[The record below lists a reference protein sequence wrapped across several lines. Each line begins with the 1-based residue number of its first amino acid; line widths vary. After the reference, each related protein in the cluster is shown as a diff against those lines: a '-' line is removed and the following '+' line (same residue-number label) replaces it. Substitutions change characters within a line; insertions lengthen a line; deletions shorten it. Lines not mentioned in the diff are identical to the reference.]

1 MAEPV
6 ARRPGATLGVVFLT
20 LFLDLVGFSIVFPLF
35 AAKLDFYMARD
46 TGLLHWA
53 MGLVAWAPHTQQAAL
68 FGGTL
73 GALYAGLQ
81 FFAAPVW
88 GRVSDRIG
96 RRPVLLI
103 GLTGSALSYVLWV
116 FSANFTLFFISRMIA
131 GIMTGN
137 VSVAN
142 AAVSDVTTPETRA
155 RGMAVVGMS
164 FGLGFV
170 IGPMI
175 GGLTAHVRLDDPAS
189 TGAFALHP
197 FSVPALIAASLAVF
211 NLLWAVIVFRETLP
225 PERRS
230 SAAEAGRTFNVLQVI
245 DPSLGAGVPR
255 LNLCFMLFTL
265 LFSGMEATLVFLAAE
280 RLAFTPE
287 NLGMLFGGLGLGAA
301 FTQGI
306 YRSMVKR
313 LGVRRMAFV
322 GLTALAPGLVLI
334 GLVDWFPT
342 RGLLLAGCGLLA
354 ISTGLVFPSLSTLVS
369 LAGDPRRQ
377 GWVMGTFRSASAFG
391 RAVGP
396 LLAGTIY
403 FTWRAGGP
411 YMVFAALVSL
421 PILLLALTR
430 PSSVE
435 AR

>member
-1 MAEPV
+1 MSESAT
-6 ARRPGATLGVVFLT
+6 RRPGATLGVVFLT

-46 TGLLHWA
+46 SGLLQAA
-53 MGLVAWAPHTQQAAL
+53 MNLVSWAPADHQAAL
-68 FGGTL
+68 FGGVL

-88 GRVSDRIG
+88 GRVSDRVG

-116 FSANFTLFFISRMIA
+116 VSANFTLFLISRIIA

-142 AAVSDVTTPETRA
+142 AAVADITTPETRA

-170 IGPMI
+170 VGPLI
-175 GGLTAHVRLDDPAS
+175 GGLTASLRIDDS
-189 TGAFALHP
+189 TSTAAIALHP
-197 FSVPALIAASLAVF
+197 FSVPALIAAGLAVF
-211 NLLWAVIVFRETLP
+211 NLVWAIIAFRETLP
-225 PERRS
+225 PEKRS
-230 SAAEAGRTFNVLQVI
+230 VGGDPGRTFNLLQVI

-265 LFSGMEATLVFLAAE
+265 LFSGMEATLVFLAAK
-280 RLAFTPE
+280 RLDFTPE
-287 NLGMLFGGLGLGAA
+287 NLGMLFAGLGLGAA
-301 FTQGI
+301 VTQGA
-306 YRSMVKR
+306 YRGFVKR
-313 LGVRRMAFV
+313 LGVRTMAFI
-322 GLTALAPGLVLI
+322 GLVALAPGLVLI
-334 GLVDWFPT
+334 GAVDWFPA
-342 RGLLLAGCGLLA
+342 RGLLFAGCALLA
-354 ISTGLVFPSLSTLVS
+354 ISTGLVFPSLSALVS
-369 LAGDPRRQ
+369 LAGDPQRQ

-396 LLAGTIY
+396 LLAATIY
-403 FTWRAGGP
+403 FWWRPGGP
-411 YMVFAALVSL
+411 YLVFAALVSL